1 MKYRMKTD
9 IFVRSFFKISR
20 RTGNSGLRVS
30 CDLRDGLILLLLPEI
45 LMVSKVSECRVAITT
60 TERSPP
66 KRC

>member
-1 MKYRMKTD
+1 MKTD

-30 CDLRDGLILLLLPEI
+30 CDLRDGLILLLPEI

-60 TERSPP
+60 TERGPA
-66 KRC
+66 KTC